1 MMERLTM
8 EPGRVVLSTQGRDE
22 GRYFIVLE
30 VIDENFVLM
39 ADGLTRKIDHPKKK
53 KVKHLRAKPILVNV
67 NGSEL
72 PNRHLQDSDLRS
84 ALEAHGLD
92 VHTIAGKTAV
102 NAGEV
107 EEGSGAPVNEVGPV
121 PTKKED

>member
-22 GRYFIVLE
+22 GRYFIVLK

-39 ADGLTRKIDHPKKK
+39 ADGLTRKLDHPKKK
-53 KVKHLRAKPILVNV
+53 KVKHLRAKPIMVNV
-67 NGSEL
+67 DGSTL

-92 VHTIAGKTAV
+92 VKTLAGDTSAAGKSET
-102 NAGEV
+102 
-107 EEGSGAPVNEVGPV
+107 GSAAPEAD
-121 PTKKED
+121 KED